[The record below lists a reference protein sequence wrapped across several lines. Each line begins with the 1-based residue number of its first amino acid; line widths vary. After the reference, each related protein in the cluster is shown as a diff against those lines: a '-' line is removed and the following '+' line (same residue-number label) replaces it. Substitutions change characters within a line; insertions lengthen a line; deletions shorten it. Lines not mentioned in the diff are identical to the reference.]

1 MAHIAGYTTFGQL
14 PLAYCAELTSKSK
27 DAIIEV
33 LRQEEDEEPERWNQV
48 VDIFRETLDVVSE
61 MSPEQIHYLTNTE
74 HSQQDFPNE
83 YIMKRN
89 LMVMKRFFQGRWP
102 TMDDFFRDF
111 VMDDEEEQE
120 QEQEQEQIH
129 ERRSPRLRGE
139 NVPDFA
145 QLRRVARR
153 MNPARLESQSSQSA
167 TIRLSDG
174 QDYDLQHILD
184 IYRHSNGQRT
194 LVRHELTDQDRALM
208 TAFLRHNDYDEQGR
222 RLRGGRRGKKTNKR
236 KQNKPKNTNKNKNTN
251 KKNKTVKRRMR

>member
-14 PLAYCAELTSKSK
+14 PLAYFAELTAKSK

-61 MSPEQIHYLTNTE
+61 LSPEQIHYLTNTE
-74 HSQQDFPNE
+74 HLQEDAPDE
-83 YIMKRN
+83 YIIKRN
-89 LMVMKRFFQGRWP
+89 LTVMKRFFQGRWP
-102 TMDDFFRDF
+102 TMNDFFRDF
-111 VMDDEEEQE
+111 VMDEEEE
-120 QEQEQEQIH
+120 EGEEVQEQIR

-222 RLRGGRRGKKTNKR
+222 RLRGGRRGKKTIKRRKHLNHKKNKPTKKT
-236 KQNKPKNTNKNKNTN
+236 KQNKTT
-251 KKNKTVKRRMR
+251 KRRM

>member
-1 MAHIAGYTTFGQL
+1 MAHIAGYTTFEQL
-14 PLAYCAELTSKSK
+14 PLAYFAELAAKSK
-27 DAIIEV
+27 DAFIDV
-33 LRQEEDEEPERWNQV
+33 LRQEEDEEPERWHEV
-48 VDIFRETLDVVSE
+48 VEIFRETLNVVSE
-61 MSPEQIHYLTNTE
+61 LSPEQIHDLTNTE
-74 HSQQDFPNE
+74 HLEEVNPIAYRIKRNLT
-83 YIMKRN
+83 IMKRY
-89 LMVMKRFFQGRWP
+89 FQGRWP

-111 VMDDEEEQE
+111 VMDAEEEEE

-145 QLRRVARR
+145 QLRPVKRR

-208 TAFLRHNDYDEQGR
+208 TAFLQHNDYNEQGQ
-222 RLRGGRRGKKTNKR
+222 RLRGGTRRKKTIKRR
-236 KQNKPKNTNKNKNTN
+236 KQFNHKKTN
-251 KKNKTVKRRMR
+251 KKNKQKRRRTR